1 MQLLQNKEKEI
12 MKSVYE
18 KPEIEVI
25 ALDLRDTI
33 TTSEETGGGEPG

>member
-25 ALDLRDTI
+25 ALDLKDTI
-33 TTSEETGGGEPG
+33 TTSEDTWGDEPG

>member
-1 MQLLQNKEKEI
+1 

-25 ALDLRDTI
+25 ALDLRDAI
-33 TTSEETGGGEPG
+33 TTSPGEETGNPDCPKDFD